1 MRFENSTK
9 RILVT
14 GGAGF
19 LGSHLCERLISEGHD
34 VLCVDNLYTGSRDNI
49 LPLIGH
55 PRFELM
61 RHDVTFPLYV
71 EVDEIF
77 NLACP
82 ASPVQYQFDPVQTT
96 KTSVHGAINMLGLAK
111 RVKAKILQSST
122 SEVYG
127 DPKVHPQTEDYWG
140 HVNPIGIRC
149 CYDEGKRCAET
160 LFVDYHRQ
168 HKLRIKVARIFNTYG
183 PRMHPN
189 DGRVVSNF
197 IVQALRGEDIT
208 VYGNGA
214 QTRSFCFV
222 DDLIEGLV
230 RLMNTGDEVTGSK
243 SKIVNKPLPGDDP
256 LQCKP
261 DLSLARATL
270 KGWEPATALDAGLQR
285 TIAYLDKQISIDKS
299 A

>member
-1 MRFENSTK
+1 MKLLTTRPS
-9 RILVT
+9 
-14 GGAGF
+14 
-19 LGSHLCERLISEGHD
+19 LGC
-34 VLCVDNLYTGSRDNI
+34 
-49 LPLIGH
+49 
-55 PRFELM
+55 M
-61 RHDVTFPLYV
+61 
-71 EVDEIF
+71 
-77 NLACP
+77 
-82 ASPVQYQFDPVQTT
+82 
-96 KTSVHGAINMLGLAK
+96 
-111 RVKAKILQSST
+111 
-122 SEVYG
+122 
-127 DPKVHPQTEDYWG
+127 
-140 HVNPIGIRC
+140 
-149 CYDEGKRCAET
+149 
-160 LFVDYHRQ
+160 
-168 HKLRIKVARIFNTYG
+168 
-183 PRMHPN
+183 
-189 DGRVVSNF
+189 
-197 IVQALRGEDIT
+197 RGEDIT